1 MKISAL
7 ALQEESGEMVQ
18 LKKKKDGVLEENKTV
33 TVAPVST
40 SENAELFKIIKPRT
54 HTDTDGNYLSKVMR
68 TLI

>member
-1 MKISAL
+1 M
-7 ALQEESGEMVQ
+7 
-18 LKKKKDGVLEENKTV
+18 EENKTV